1 MASNVHYKAI
11 GSSAQFIELYIS
23 EDFFLVFDLK

>member
-23 EDFFLVFDLK
+23 EEFFLNF